1 MTWQNP
7 FDQEF
12 EGARSGEEHGRVFK
26 VEKISDLPD
35 SPPPIVIGGILYQAG
50 KLLISA
56 PSKARKTWLILELAY
71 CVANG
76 FQWWGKTVPSGQV
89 LLLNFELQP
98 WEVRAR
104 FERIQKSYG
113 IGNFENIDVINLRG
127 KSFKIGELPRLADQL
142 ETQKYLLTAIDPAYK
157 LLSGLQESNTG
168 DIIRFLAA
176 IEEFATLLN
185 AAAAISHH
193 FTKGSAA
200 AKDAIDRASGSG
212 VWARDPDAL
221 VYLTPHTLDAHYT
234 VNVEVRS
241 FVQVDEFVIRW
252 DHPRFYAAAQADP
265 DDLRQPKTGRKAKN
279 SAHDFAACLTIH
291 EELTYSEII
300 IRTTKILS
308 CSDAT
313 ANRLLKEAI
322 RIKLIYKSVASG
334 NYALYPER

>member
-1 MTWQNP
+1 MAQFTEGFPEN
-7 FDQEF
+7 EF
-12 EGARSGEEHGRVFK
+12 SRNGRREFQIQ
-26 VEKISDLPD
+26 KITDLPA

-76 FQWWGKTVPSGQV
+76 FQWWGKTVPCGPV

-113 IGNFENIDVINLRG
+113 IGGFDNIDVINLRG
-127 KSFKIGELPRLADQL
+127 KSFKIHELPGLATQL
-142 ETQKYLLTAIDPAYK
+142 ESHKYLLAAIDPAYK

-168 DIIRFLAA
+168 DIIRFLAS
-176 IEEFATLLN
+176 IEEFATLLD

-193 FTKGSAA
+193 FAKGDAA
-200 AKDAIDRASGSG
+200 AKEAIDRASGSG

-221 VYLTPHTLDAHYT
+221 VFLSPHSLDAHYT

-241 FVQVDEFVIRW
+241 FAQVDQFVIRW
-252 DHPRFYAAAQADP
+252 DHPRFYAASQADP
-265 DDLRQPKTGRKAKN
+265 NDLRQPKTGRKARN

-291 EELTYSEII
+291 EELSYSEII
-300 IRTTKILS
+300 QRSSKILG
-308 CSDAT
+308 CSEAT
-313 ANRLLKEAI
+313 ANRLLKEAL
-322 RIKLIYKSVASG
+322 RIKLVYKSVASG

>member
-1 MTWQNP
+1 MPQYTDP
-7 FDQEF
+7 YTEPEF
-12 EGARSGEEHGRVFK
+12 SHNGSREFRVQ
-26 VEKISDLPD
+26 KITDLPD

-76 FQWWGKTVPSGQV
+76 FRWWGKSVPCGPV

-113 IGNFENIDVINLRG
+113 IGGFANIDVVNLRG
-127 KSFKIGELPRLADQL
+127 KSFKIHELPGLASQL
-142 ETQKYLLTAIDPAYK
+142 ESHKYLLAAIDPAYK

-168 DIIRFLAA
+168 DIIRFLAS
-176 IEEFATLLN
+176 IEEFATRLD

-193 FTKGSAA
+193 FAKGDAA
-200 AKDAIDRASGSG
+200 AKEAIDRASGSG

-221 VYLTPHTLDAHYT
+221 VFLSPHAKDAHYT

-241 FVQVDEFVIRW
+241 FAQVDQFVIRW
-252 DHPRFYAAAQADP
+252 DHPRFYAASDADP
-265 DDLRQPKTGRKAKN
+265 DDLRAPKPGRKSKN
-279 SAHDFAACLTIH
+279 SAYALAACMTLE
-291 EELTYSEII
+291 EELSYTELTE
-300 IRTTKILS
+300 RAVKILN
-308 CSDAT
+308 CSVRT
-313 ANRLLKEAI
+313 SQRLLTEALKH
-322 RIKLIYKSVASG
+322 RLIYKSVASG
-334 NYALYPER
+334 KYALPPQP